1 MKKITFDEEE
11 LFAIAVFSP
20 DTRSNT
26 VASMTNVLPEL
37 EEDAEMH
44 ALLLSAVEKLKRIS
58 DQEYNK
64 MDLDAYREEMKLE
77 EEQETDREEAE
88 KEQMD
93 PGMEVDT

>member
-77 EEQETDREEAE
+77 EEETDKEEAE
-88 KEQMD
+88 KEQTD

>member
-11 LFAIAVFSP
+11 LFAIAVFTP

-26 VASMTNVLPEL
+26 VASMSNVLPEL

-44 ALLLSAVEKLKRIS
+44 ALLLSALEKLKRIS

-77 EEQETDREEAE
+77 DEQEMDREEAE
-88 KEQMD
+88 KEQTD
-93 PGMEVDT
+93 PDTEGNT

>member
-64 MDLDAYREEMKLE
+64 MDIDTYREEMKLE
-77 EEQETDREEAE
+77 EEEETDKEETE
-88 KEQMD
+88 KEQTD
-93 PGMEVDT
+93 PDMEVDT